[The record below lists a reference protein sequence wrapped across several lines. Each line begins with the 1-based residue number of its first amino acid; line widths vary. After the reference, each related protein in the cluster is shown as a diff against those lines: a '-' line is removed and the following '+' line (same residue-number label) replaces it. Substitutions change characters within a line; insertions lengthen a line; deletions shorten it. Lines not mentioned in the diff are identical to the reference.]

1 MDMIESLFRSGHIAD
16 VVMVVMALEALALGI
31 AARARSR
38 LWSLGAVLAGLLPG
52 LFLVLALRA
61 ALVQASPLW
70 IAAALSA
77 ALATHLLD
85 MRLRLTANH
94 TH

>member
-1 MDMIESLFRSGHIAD
+1 MDMIESLFRSSHIAD
-16 VVMVVMALEALALGI
+16 VVIAVMALEALALAI
-31 AARARSR
+31 AARVRSR
-38 LWSLGAVLAGLLPG
+38 NWSLGSMLTGMLPG

-77 ALATHLLD
+77 ALLTHMLD
-85 MRLRLTANH
+85 MRLRITASH